1 MLIVV
6 KRPITKIPH
15 YLSHA
20 DVALTMKVYALA
32 LLKAQE
38 AGRHEDLE
46 KLNIATALTRQ
57 KKNITVTS

>member
-1 MLIVV
+1 MLILV

-38 AGRHEDLE
+38 AGHRERSVEAQHYHSVDTAE
-46 KLNIATALTRQ
+46 KKYNC
-57 KKNITVTS
+57 N

>member
-38 AGRHEDLE
+38 AGHHERSGEAQHCHSVDTAE
-46 KLNIATALTRQ
+46 KKYNC
-57 KKNITVTS
+57 N